1 MDPTIVFNGPTY
13 PVWDWRVALDLFF
26 GGIGVGA
33 FLIAVLVDWRYAGKY
48 RRICHTA
55 AVAAPVFVTLGLL
68 FLMLKMGRPMALFYT
83 FTTVAP
89 TSPLWWGGI
98 FQTLFILGAIYYALQ
113 WQMSDANVAFR
124 RKLGWWLLPLAVIV
138 GAYHG
143 FLLSVLRARPL
154 WNTGPT
160 VVAAVLGFLTTGMAA
175 VLLIHLLRMKLA
187 HRLEQKD
194 WVSEFLTDIREMR
207 LLLGAA
213 LLAQLF
219 TFFIWWISLLFGPQG
234 AQDALAAANAA
245 YGSLFWGI
253 GIGAGLVLPLLIGGY
268 AVLRGERLSVSMEV
282 NTIWVTSALILV
294 GGIVYRMAVV
304 LGGQAAPFVNIL
316 S

>member
-1 MDPTIVFNGPTY
+1 MDPTIIFNGPTF

-33 FLIAVLVDWRYAGKY
+33 FLVAVLVDWRYAGKY

-55 AVAAPVFVTLGLL
+55 ALAAPVFVALGLL

-83 FTTVAP
+83 FTAFAP

-98 FQTLFILGAIYYALQ
+98 FQGLFILGAIYYALQ
-113 WQMSDANVAFR
+113 WQRPDENTAFR

-143 FLLSVLRARPL
+143 FLLTVFRARPL

-160 VVAAVLGFLTTGMAA
+160 VVAAVLGFVTTGIAA
-175 VLLIHLLRMKLA
+175 VLLIHLVRMKLA
-187 HRLEQKD
+187 HRLAQTD

-213 LLAQLF
+213 LLAQII
-219 TFFIWWISLLFGPQG
+219 TFFIWWISLRFGIQG
-234 AQDALAAANAA
+234 AQDALAAANAS
-245 YGSLFWGI
+245 YGALFWGV
-253 GIGAGLVLPLLIGGY
+253 GIGVGLVLPLLIGGF
-268 AVLRGERLSVSMEV
+268 AVVRGDRLSVSMEV
-282 NTIWVTSALILV
+282 NTIWVTSALILA
-294 GGIVYRMAVV
+294 GGIVYRIAVV
-304 LGGQAAPFVNIL
+304 MGGQAAPWSGIL